1 MIPRNIERHLIE
13 NIAKIARLTNLTKF
27 QTYKGKG
34 KEGPRKRRKFRK
46 SNKKYPCNLKSR
58 QGKKYRKNSMNNKL
72 NTILDLEREK
82 PKKGLKKAAKFKNFA
97 KEARI
102 FLDI

>member
-1 MIPRNIERHLIE
+1 MIPRNIERHLIA
-13 NIAKIARLTNLTKF
+13 NIAKIARLPNLTKF

-34 KEGPRKRRKFRK
+34 KEGPRKGRKFRK
-46 SNKKYPCNLKSR
+46 SNKKYPCNLKR
-58 QGKKYRKNSMNNKL
+58 QSKKYRKNSMNNKL

-82 PKKGLKKAAKFKNFA
+82 AKNSLKKAANFTNFA
-97 KEARI
+97 KETII

>member
-46 SNKKYPCNLKSR
+46 SNKKYPCNLQR
-58 QGKKYRKNSMNNKL
+58 QGKKYPKNSMNNKL

-82 PKKGLKKAAKFKNFA
+82 AEKGLKKAVNFT
-97 KEARI
+97 
-102 FLDI
+102 D